1 MDKEDT
7 VSYRGFFKAIQLRVP
22 EAKIDV
28 VMTDDGKILV
38 E

>member
-1 MDKEDT
+1 MDKEDM
-7 VSYRGFFKAIQLRVP
+7 VSYKGFFKAIQLRVP

-28 VMTDDGKILV
+28 VITDDGKILI